1 MSSNYQQNKTHCPKG
16 HAYTGK
22 RDKRG
27 FRRCDI
33 CLERQ
38 RDSYM
43 VIKSEGLAKRIRSY
57 AKAAGMNVVDYLN
70 EIFPEVL
77 R

>member
-1 MSSNYQQNKTHCPKG
+1 MSSNYQKNKTHCPKG

-27 FRRCDI
+27 FRRCEI

-38 RDSYM
+38 KDSYM
-43 VIKSEGLAKRIRSY
+43 VIKSEGLAKRIRY
-57 AKAAGMNVVDYLN
+57 LAARSHMTVIDFLVYVVSKY
-70 EIFPEVL
+70 
-77 R
+77 